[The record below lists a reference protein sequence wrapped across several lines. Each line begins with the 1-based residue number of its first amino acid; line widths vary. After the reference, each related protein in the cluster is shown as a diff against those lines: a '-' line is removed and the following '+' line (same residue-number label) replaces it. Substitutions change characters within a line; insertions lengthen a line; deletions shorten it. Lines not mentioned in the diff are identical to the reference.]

1 MDSEE
6 LSDYPENGLVNDM
19 SYAGE
24 EGLGDTSQLSNTQT
38 TPGMNQSNNRRMD
51 DDGTNNNTE
60 KLRHFMEEAQP
71 GATPSQ
77 DPSAQKLP

>member
-24 EGLGDTSQLSNTQT
+24 EGYGDTS
-38 TPGMNQSNNRRMD
+38 
-51 DDGTNNNTE
+51 
-60 KLRHFMEEAQP
+60 
-71 GATPSQ
+71 
-77 DPSAQKLP
+77 

>member
-6 LSDYPENGLVNDM
+6 LSDYPDGGLVNDM

-24 EGLGDTSQLSNTQT
+24 DPLNDTSQLSNTQT
-38 TPGMNQSNNRRMD
+38 TPGAHQSIKRRND
-51 DDGTNNNTE
+51 DVGTNNNTE

-71 GATPSQ
+71 GATPS
-77 DPSAQKLP
+77 

>member
-24 EGLGDTSQLSNTQT
+24 EGMGDTSQLSNTQT
-38 TPGMNQSNNRRMD
+38 TPGGVQSIKRRD
-51 DDGTNNNTE
+51 DEFTNNNTE
-60 KLRHFMEEAQP
+60 KLRHFME
-71 GATPSQ
+71 
-77 DPSAQKLP
+77 